1 MKNRLSFLLLVS
13 ALISCSESEME
24 DAGKSIS
31 REAIAT
37 AEQMNHVSNG
47 DVLALTQ
54 AQSKT
59 TRAKSESYTEIECI
73 TSKSSDTLL
82 YVVNKQGGGWTI
94 YSTDT
99 RVPAIVAQSDEGSY
113 EELMKNEHA
122 MIWIQTM
129 AEDMGVIKGLTDKQ
143 LNFTEEE
150 IENNKAFWK
159 SVSAPDA
166 FAKEQLLK
174 NKTKGRGHPI
184 IDNPDPFLVPIG
196 HYELVYSEVTGV
208 VHDSIARLTTTDW
221 HQDPCHFGSIF

>member
-31 REAIAT
+31 REALAT

-82 YVVNKQGGGWTI
+82 NAGSEMEGHCFIADRYKTI
-94 YSTDT
+94 
-99 RVPAIVAQSDEGSY
+99 Q
-113 EELMKNEHA
+113 
-122 MIWIQTM
+122 Q
-129 AEDMGVIKGLTDKQ
+129 VIKNTYFWVWDVIPPLTPLPVIDDK
-143 LNFTEEE
+143 
-150 IENNKAFWK
+150 IEYTY
-159 SVSAPDA
+159 SSP
-166 FAKEQLLK
+166 
-174 NKTKGRGHPI
+174 TI
-184 IDNPDPFLVPIG
+184 TMIG
-196 HYELVYSEVTGV
+196 MNWGWGYNSYSEWYSPTG
-208 VHDSIARLTTTDW
+208 DW
-221 HQDPCHFGSIF
+221 IKGNHNWNINRKMVYGFQVLY